1 MEKGNIVWLEGKSR
15 HGKNRIEQHGNPWT
29 VNAKGKFNGD
39 DAVRMRSERETF
51 NIGQGRKMH
60 DERWVFLKDDPN
72 FWVISSSNFFHNKP
86 RQQTQLSINNCLLI
100 FCAKVCNKLLELCI

>member
-39 DAVRMRSERETF
+39 DAVRMRSESETF
-51 NIGQGRKMH
+51 NIGQGHKMH

-72 FWVISSSNFFHNKP
+72 FWV
-86 RQQTQLSINNCLLI
+86 RCD
-100 FCAKVCNKLLELCI
+100 ADAMERLCDANIPTDWLTKDV

>member
-1 MEKGNIVWLEGKSR
+1 MEVGTVVILTGISR

-29 VNAKGKFNGD
+29 VNAIGSFNGN

-60 DERWVFLKDDPN
+60 DERWVFLKEDPN
-72 FWVISSSNFFHNKP
+72 FTFEV
-86 RQQTQLSINNCLLI
+86 
-100 FCAKVCNKLLELCI
+100 V